1 MASTQS
7 LPTSRIQSR
16 RHPIRL
22 GTILRGLVIYTLLA
36 LLVVV
41 MLGPFLYIFSSSFK
55 ETYSL
60 ISIPPEL
67 FPKTIVWDNYLY
79 ILRDLPFVTWFLNT
93 LLVAVVVTL
102 GTVFI
107 DALAAYAFAKKEF
120 WGRDILFGLMLTS
133 ILFPGALLLIPTFL
147 ITFRLGLFI
156 RFGGLIIPALG
167 NVLGVFLLRQFM
179 QTLPEELEHAA
190 RIDGCSEF
198 GLFWRIILPLSA
210 PALATLS
217 IVVFTA
223 QWNNLVWPLVV
234 INNKALYTL
243 PLGLA
248 LLRSEFQV
256 NYGITSAAALI
267 STLPLMIIFL
277 FLQRY
282 FLAGLTVGAV
292 KG

>member
-1 MASTQS
+1 MASIRSTW
-7 LPTSRIQSR
+7 LRSRPSWVSTAITA
-16 RHPIRL
+16 
-22 GTILRGLVIYTLLA
+22 TIIYALLA
-36 LLVVV
+36 LLVII
-41 MLGPFLYIFSSSFK
+41 MLGPFLYIFASSFK

-60 ISIPPEL
+60 ITIPPEL
-67 FPKTIVWDNYLY
+67 FPSKIVWDNYIY
-79 ILRDLPFVTWFLNT
+79 ILRDLPFITWFINT
-93 LLVAVVVTL
+93 LLVALVVTV

-120 WGRDILFGLMLTS
+120 WGRDFLFGLMLAT
-133 ILFPGALLLIPTFL
+133 IMIPGALLLIPTFL
-147 ITFRLGLFI
+147 ITFRLGLFNSY
-156 RFGGLIIPALG
+156 GGLIIPALG

-256 NYGITSAAALI
+256 NYGITSAAAFI
-267 STLPLMIIFL
+267 STLPLMIVFL

>member
-1 MASTQS
+1 MASARVASASRWPHLIS
-7 LPTSRIQSR
+7 LIVRAT
-16 RHPIRL
+16 
-22 GTILRGLVIYTLLA
+22 VIYVLLA
-36 LLVVV
+36 LLVVL
-41 MLGPFLYIFSSSFK
+41 MIGPFLYIFSSSFK

-67 FPKTIVWDNYLY
+67 FPKKFVWDNYLY
-79 ILRDLPFVTWFLNT
+79 IVRDLPFVTWFVNT
-93 LLVAVVVTL
+93 LFVALVVTI
-102 GTVFI
+102 GTVLI

-120 WGRDILFGLMLTS
+120 WGRDVLFGLMLTT
-133 ILFPGALLLIPTFL
+133 IMIPGALLLIPTFL
-147 ITFRLGLFI
+147 ITFHLGLFNSY
-156 RFGGLIIPALG
+156 GGLIIPALG

-234 INNKALYTL
+234 LNDKALYTL